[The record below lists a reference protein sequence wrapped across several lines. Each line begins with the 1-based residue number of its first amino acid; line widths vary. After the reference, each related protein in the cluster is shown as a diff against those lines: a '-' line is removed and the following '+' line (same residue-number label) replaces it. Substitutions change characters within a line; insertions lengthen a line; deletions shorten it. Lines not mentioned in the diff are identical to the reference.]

1 MQSFLEFIIEAA
13 RSEEKNTHMT
23 HIEDS
28 VIYSGASGAMAA
40 LKTIESL
47 RDDLISSSTP
57 LKANITVKWDGA
69 PAIFAGTDPSDG
81 KFFVA
86 KKGIFNKNPVV
97 YKTPADIDADTTG
110 DLNKKLKIA
119 LTELSKLG
127 IKGVVQGDIMFTKG
141 DPKVQEIEG
150 KKYLTFHPNTIVYAI
165 PADSE
170 SAKMIAQANL
180 GVIFHTTYT
189 GKSFESMTAK
199 YGVDISSFKQSPTIW
214 FQDASLRRGD
224 AVTESTAVL
233 SYAEIGKIGN
243 SMKLARSIIDKIKFT
258 LDDLKNNTDIAI
270 LFETFNN
277 SLIRRGEFIKSPKI
291 HIEKFMRWIRDKYQ
305 KESDEKKTPA
315 GKDTTARKLTRIMTI
330 FSEKNVGNLELM
342 IQLQNI
348 IIETKG
354 ILIAKLNSLTKT
366 STFIRTATGFKSTN
380 HEGFVAIDKLKGGAV
395 KLVDRREFSKANF
408 SADTI
413 KGWQKS

>member
-1 MQSFLEFIIEAA
+1 MQSFKQFLAEIA
-13 RSEEKNTHMT
+13 RAEGKNTHMT

-28 VIYSGASGAMAA
+28 VIYSGSDGAEAA

-47 RDDLISSSTP
+47 RDSLRSGAVASKT
-57 LKANITVKWDGA
+57 NITVKWDGA
-69 PAIFAGTDPSDG
+69 PAVFAGTDPSDG

-150 KKYLTFHPNTIVYAI
+150 EKYLTFHPNTIVYAV
-165 PADSE
+165 PAASE

-189 GKSFESMTAK
+189 GKSFESMTAN
-199 YGVDISSFKQSPTIW
+199 YGVDISGFKRSPTIW

-224 AVTESTAVL
+224 DNISESGAL
-233 SYAEIGKIGN
+233 SQAETIKIGD
-243 SMKLARSIIDKIKFT
+243 SVKLARSIIAKIKFT

-277 SLIRRGEFIKSPKI
+277 SLIRRGELIESPKI
-291 HIEKFMRWIRDKYQ
+291 HIEKFMRWIRDKYK
-305 KESDEKKTPA
+305 KETDEKKTPA
-315 GKDTTARKLTRIMTI
+315 GKDTVARKLTRIMTI
-330 FSEKNVGNLELM
+330 FSEKNIGNLEMM

-366 STFIRTATGFKSTN
+366 STFIRTASGFKPTN

-395 KLVDRREFSKANF
+395 KLVDRREFSRANF

-413 KGWQKS
+413 KGWQK